1 VIGECHQLIQIN
13 MPPGRFA
20 DSHGATFRSRVMTTS
35 DRTITPSNTPAGK
48 LPTKPAARVP
58 HPTEPHWHDV
68 LLDGTAVFIRPI
80 HKPDAALEREF
91 IEHLSAR
98 SKRLRFL
105 GAIGTPSDTL
115 VRQLTDFDDRRE
127 AAFAAL
133 LARDGEK
140 HFIGASRFALGADRK
155 SCECAITVADEWQH
169 KGLGTLLMRHLIDV
183 ARERG
188 VREMVSLDAAENPEM
203 RELAEYLGFSR
214 EADPLDATQVIH
226 RLKL

>member
-1 VIGECHQLIQIN
+1 
-13 MPPGRFA
+13 
-20 DSHGATFRSRVMTTS
+20 MTAS
-35 DRTITPSNTPAGK
+35 NRTNAPSNASAGTPDAARAGK
-48 LPTKPAARVP
+48 VGR
-58 HPTEPHWHDV
+58 HGESNWHDT
-68 LLDGTAVFIRPI
+68 LRDGTRVLIRPI
-80 HKPDAALEREF
+80 HKQDAALEREF

-115 VRQLTDFDDRRE
+115 VRQLTEFDDRRE

-140 HFIGASRFALGADRK
+140 HFIGASRFALGADGT

-188 VREMVSLDAAENPEM
+188 VREMVSLDAADNPEM

>member
-1 VIGECHQLIQIN
+1 MQVIWIN
-13 MPPGRFA
+13 PACGVRRIVRPSSLRTGTMAISAHSTASLNDASSAPVLE
-20 DSHGATFRSRVMTTS
+20 ATTGQ
-35 DRTITPSNTPAGK
+35 AGG
-48 LPTKPAARVP
+48 
-58 HPTEPHWHDV
+58 PHWHDV
-68 LLDGTAVFIRPI
+68 LLDGTRVLIRPI
-80 HKPDAALEREF
+80 HKEDAALEREF

-105 GAIGTPSDTL
+105 GAIGAASDTL
-115 VRQLTDFDDRRE
+115 VRQLTEFDDQRE

-133 LARDGEK
+133 VARDGAK
-140 HFIGASRFALGADRK
+140 HFVGVSRFSLGADRK